1 MTVDEAQELRILSRR
16 ITAALVVVAVVAMVF
31 TAVSVTTFALDH
43 GVSPWVAWT
52 LDPMVAVALL
62 AVLLADARLVEL
74 GVAPSG
80 WATALRWFA
89 GMATWAMNA
98 WQSVWPDGGFGVPRD
113 VDAAGVVLHSVA
125 PVLLVVLAEAATGYR
140 RVIAARLRVLE
151 GDAQCVPPHLE
162 IVVDDEHL
170 RGAAKM
176 VRLDPAGNNVPEV
189 ESSWDEPWRAPWGDE
204 LPPRTVDVVHGSGD
218 QATARS
224 IDPMQPSL
232 NPSPVVAPV
241 VAGWSAVD
249 AQTATTDDQ
258 RNDQA
263 HDHPGTF
270 WDPGKMAAGSV
281 TAVDATVVQTGT
293 VARTATDADPNR
305 GHAATA
311 GEGSGVVRTPA
322 ASAHQMRI
330 EEARDAADARALD
343 DDLMARAEALD
354 GVCLAEHGR
363 TASLRQM
370 QSGLRIGQARAQRLR
385 SALDEPSR

>member
-1 MTVDEAQELRILSRR
+1 M
-16 ITAALVVVAVVAMVF
+16 
-31 TAVSVTTFALDH
+31 
-43 GVSPWVAWT
+43 
-52 LDPMVAVALL
+52 
-62 AVLLADARLVEL
+62 
-74 GVAPSG
+74 
-80 WATALRWFA
+80 
-89 GMATWAMNA
+89 
-98 WQSVWPDGGFGVPRD
+98 
-113 VDAAGVVLHSVA
+113 
-125 PVLLVVLAEAATGYR
+125 
-140 RVIAARLRVLE
+140 IAARLRVLE

-311 GEGSGVVRTPA
+311 GEGSGVVRTCRECAPDA
-322 ASAHQMRI
+322 HRGSPGCGGCARTRRRPHGARGSPRRRLSRRARAHRIPPPDAVRTAHRAGAGAATAQRTRRALPLNPPTHVRRSRMLTHAFIVIAANDPRSVPSRRLAPRRSGTGRSCSASASR
-330 EEARDAADARALD
+330 
-343 DDLMARAEALD
+343 
-354 GVCLAEHGR
+354 R
-363 TASLRQM
+363 TPSP
-370 QSGLRIGQARAQRLR
+370 SG
-385 SALDEPSR
+385 ST